1 MIEHKMRDV
10 PDSVCQ
16 KCPQLW
22 EDECRAFCV
31 SHSEEE
37 RIHRTVPGG
46 PRHLPC
52 YGYKRRSEPKFPDEM
67 DVKTLLLVAG
77 AVILIL
83 VFVRCVG

>member
-10 PDSVCQ
+10 PDSVCR

-37 RIHRTVPGG
+37 RIHRTVTSRWLPGQA
-46 PRHLPC
+46 
-52 YGYKRRSEPKFPDEM
+52 YKHKSEPKFPDEM

-83 VFVRCVG
+83 LFVWLVK

>member
-22 EDECRAFCV
+22 EGECRAFCV

-37 RIHRTVPGG
+37 RIHRTVAS
-46 PRHLPC
+46 RWLPC
-52 YGYKRRSEPKFPDEM
+52 QAYKHKSGPKFPDEM
-67 DVKTLLLVAG
+67 DVKSLLLVAG

-83 VFVRCVG
+83 LLVRFVG

>member
-22 EDECRAFCV
+22 EDECRVFCV
-31 SHSEEE
+31 YLSEEE
-37 RIHRTVPGG
+37 RIHRTVTS
-46 PRHLPC
+46 RWLPC
-52 YGYKRRSEPKFPDEM
+52 QAYKHKSEPKFPDEM